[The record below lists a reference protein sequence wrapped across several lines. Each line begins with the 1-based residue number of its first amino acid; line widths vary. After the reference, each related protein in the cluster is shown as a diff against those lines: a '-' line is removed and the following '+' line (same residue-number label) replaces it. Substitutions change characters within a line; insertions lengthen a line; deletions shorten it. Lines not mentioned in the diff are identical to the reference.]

1 MSQPGGPGLSKTQMI
16 GLYQDIQ
23 NGSVSDEQVER
34 IWSQIDQQTKRD
46 AVQTGL
52 DQFVIPHLEGVKQR
66 ARDDTPAADV
76 REQYA
81 DLDDEEQQEV
91 FNQAVSDVVAALF
104 EIRERPAEGLLT
116 LKGLLRDPYTVE
128 GLLLIFDNEQHIDP
142 SYSEQM
148 KDFAAMHLE
157 MVGVALAPEMYD
169 EATVREVYDRLGLD
183 ATREPDAV
191 R

>member
-1 MSQPGGPGLSKTQMI
+1 MSQSSGPGLSKGEML

-23 NGSVSDEQVER
+23 NGSVSDAQVER

-46 AVQTGL
+46 AVQTAL

-66 ARDDTPAADV
+66 ARDDADAATV
-76 REQYA
+76 RAQYA
-81 DLDDEEQQEV
+81 DLDDADQQEV

-142 SYSEQM
+142 DYSEQM

-169 EATVREVYDRLGLD
+169 ADTVREVYDRLGLD
-183 ATREPDAV
+183 TQRTPDAAQ
-191 R
+191 